1 MASLIGLFVLKL
13 FIPQKVDENIIQQL
27 INKLYTALKRETG
40 MSIQDLKVE
49 CGLSD
54 KEIYL
59 IIGWL
64 MHDHKIVYDMTA
76 DRIKIECEE
85 MDLTCYNTYS
95 MT

>member
-1 MASLIGLFVLKL
+1 ML
-13 FIPQKVDENIIQQL
+13 QRMDENIIQQL
-27 INKLYTALKRETG
+27 IDKLYTALKRETG
-40 MSIQDLKVE
+40 MSIQGLKVE

-64 MHDHKIVYDMTA
+64 IHDHKIIYDMTT